1 MLSLVLLK
9 ICKLPGKLKKIIY
22 GDSREFSGL
31 ISRDALDK
39 KIQLLNFTFSK

>member
-39 KIQLLNFTFSK
+39 KNTIAKFYIF